1 MPIITN
7 REALNAAL
15 DEEMTR
21 DETVFLM
28 GEEVGEYNGAYKV
41 SKGLLDKFGPK
52 RVIDTPITELGF
64 TGLGVGAAMAGLRPV
79 VEWMTHNFALLALD
93 QVVNNAAKMR
103 YMSGGQFRMPIVFR
117 GPNGPAEYLASQHSQ
132 ALQSYYAHVPGL
144 KVVAPATPYDAKGL
158 LKSAIRDDNPV
169 VVLEGELMY
178 SWKGEVPEE
187 EYLVPI
193 GKADVKRQGRDLT
206 IVTYSKPLKVVQEAA
221 EILAGMGIDA
231 EVVDLR
237 SLRPL
242 DEETVYASVRKTNR
256 VVVVDESWPVA
267 SVGSHVAWLI
277 SRNCFD
283 MLDAPVEFVSSEDVP
298 LPYNHRLELAAQP
311 SADKVVEAAKKVLY
325 REV

>member
-1 MPIITN
+1 MPVITY
-7 REALNAAL
+7 REALNQAL
-15 DEEMTR
+15 DEEMAR
-21 DETVFLM
+21 DESVFLI

-41 SKGLLDKFGPK
+41 SKGLLDKYGPK

-64 TGLGVGAAMAGLRPV
+64 TGIGVGAAMVGLRPV

-103 YMSGGQFRMPIVFR
+103 YMSGGQFKLPIVFR

-132 ALQSYYAHVPGL
+132 ALQTYWTHVPGL

-178 SWKGEVPEE
+178 AWKGEVPEG

-193 GKADVKRQGRDLT
+193 GKADVKREGTDVT
-206 IVTYSKPLKVVQEAA
+206 VVTYSKPLKVVQEAA
-221 EILAGMGIDA
+221 ELCAQEGIQV
-231 EVVDLR
+231 EIVDLR
-237 SLRPL
+237 TLRPL
-242 DEETVYASVRKTNR
+242 DEETVYRSVRKTNR
-256 VVVVDESWPVA
+256 AVVVDESWPMV

-283 MLDAPVEFVSSEDVP
+283 VLDAQVELVASEDIP
-298 LPYNHRLELAAQP
+298 MPYNHTLELAAQP
-311 SADKVVEAAKKVLY
+311 SVTKVVAAVKKVLY
-325 REV
+325 LGE